1 MVTHGSM
8 IADTSIMHLPELF
21 VVTEETVVMTV
32 LPFFHIYGQLIMMGG
47 CLFQGS
53 KLVVLRRF
61 EPEKFLQAM
70 QDHKVGSSL
79 FFPSGGSNIDVLVA
93 AQLRTVGP
101 NTAGGIFVKVMTMG
115 KKADLSKTYWKL
127 KRKIWVAKHFA
138 ASNHNSKKVLK

>member
-1 MVTHGSM
+1 MPYSSGTTGIPKGVMVTHGSM

-53 KLVVLRRF
+53 KLVVLQRF

-70 QDHKVGSSL
+70 QDLKVGSSL
-79 FFPSGGSNIDVLVA
+79 FFSVRGE
-93 AQLRTVGP
+93 
-101 NTAGGIFVKVMTMG
+101 
-115 KKADLSKTYWKL
+115 
-127 KRKIWVAKHFA
+127 
-138 ASNHNSKKVLK
+138 

>member
-8 IADTSIMHLPELF
+8 IADTSIMHLPKLF

-53 KLVVLRRF
+53 KLVVLQRF

-70 QDHKVGSSL
+70 QDLKVGSSL
-79 FFPSGGSNIDVLVA
+79 FFPSGG
-93 AQLRTVGP
+93 G
-101 NTAGGIFVKVMTMG
+101 
-115 KKADLSKTYWKL
+115 
-127 KRKIWVAKHFA
+127 
-138 ASNHNSKKVLK
+138 